1 MRPAKAA
8 INHTMQALSQK
19 KRVLTAAVGLPV
31 LALALGL
38 GGWPLTILIG
48 AAALC
53 GMREFFALAG
63 RPGLVLEGVGYGL
76 GLACIVCVRL
86 GLWPA
91 VVGLLAGALWLEQ
104 FDFLRRFAASGA
116 QEPPRGLL
124 AAAILYVAVPL
135 GLLTVFAPLETVFIL
150 AVVMAADTGAYYG
163 GHAVGGAKVWPAV
176 SPGKTWAGTVSGL
189 VAAAGVAAVFALFT
203 PPGAAALA
211 LVGTVM
217 ALVSQ
222 FGDFFESA
230 LKRVAGVKD
239 SGAILPGHGGLL
251 DRVDGLLPAILVY
264 AVGRS
269 LLGLG

>member
-1 MRPAKAA
+1 
-8 INHTMQALSQK
+8 MQAISQK

-31 LALALGL
+31 LALAVGL
-38 GGWPLTILIG
+38 GGWPLAVLVG
-48 AAALC
+48 AAAIA
-53 GMREFFALAG
+53 GMREFFVMAG
-63 RPGLVLEGVGYGL
+63 RPGPVVGSVGYGL
-76 GLACIVCVRL
+76 GLACVVCLRL
-86 GLWPA
+86 ELWPA
-91 VVGLLAGALWLEQ
+91 ALGVLAGGLWLEQ
-104 FDFLRRFAASGA
+104 FDFLRRFAASGEKA
-116 QEPPRGLL
+116 PPRGLL
-124 AAAILYVAVPL
+124 VSALLYVAVPL
-135 GLLTVFAPLETVFIL
+135 GLLTIFAPLETAFVL

-163 GHAVGGAKVWPAV
+163 GNAVGGAKVWPAV

-189 VAAAGVAAVFALFT
+189 AAAAVAAALFALFT
-203 PPGAAALA
+203 PPGAAVLA
-211 LVGTVM
+211 LVGAVM

-264 AVGRS
+264 AAGRS

>member
-1 MRPAKAA
+1 
-8 INHTMQALSQK
+8 MQAISQK

-31 LALALGL
+31 LAVAVGL
-38 GGWPLTILIG
+38 GGWPLAGLVG
-48 AAALC
+48 AAAVL
-53 GMREFFALAG
+53 GMREFFAMAG
-63 RPGLVLEGVGYGL
+63 RPGPVLEVAGYGL
-76 GLACIVCVRL
+76 GLACVACLTL
-86 GLWPA
+86 GAWPA
-91 VVGLLAGALWLEQ
+91 VLGVLAGALWLEQ
-104 FDFLRRFAASGA
+104 FDFLRRFAASGEK
-116 QEPPRGLL
+116 EPPRARLV
-124 AAAILYVAVPL
+124 AAILYVAAPL
-135 GLLTVFAPLETVFIL
+135 GLLTLFTPLETAFVL

-189 VAAAGVAAVFALFT
+189 LAAAAVAAVFALFT

-211 LVGTVM
+211 LSGAVM
-217 ALVSQ
+217 AAVSQ

-230 LKRVAGVKD
+230 LKRAAGVKD

-264 AVGRS
+264 AAGRS